1 MLESPINCDLS
12 ALDDK
17 LLARKVLLPL
27 VALLLCINCPKTLS
41 FNSSVLLKDLSLL
54 TELFGSVEI
63 DFWVSLPD

>member
-27 VALLLCINCPKTLS
+27 VALLLCINCPKILS